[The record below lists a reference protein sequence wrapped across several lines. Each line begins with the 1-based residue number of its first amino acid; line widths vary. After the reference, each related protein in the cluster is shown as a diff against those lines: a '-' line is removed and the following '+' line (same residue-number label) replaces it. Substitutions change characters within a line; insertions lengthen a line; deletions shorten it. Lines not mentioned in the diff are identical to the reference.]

1 MMKALPIKAPSQA
14 LLFLIVGATA
24 AAVHFVALIAL
35 VSVLDL
41 TPALANVGAF
51 FMAFGVSFLGH
62 FHLTFKPTAAL
73 LDSQTNNGNNIINK
87 GDCCLY
93 PDILRR
99 APCGTINNN
108 NQRHHLSDCTFL
120 LYQGVIT
127 KPSFSTKKTS
137 PLHALIK
144 WFASSALG
152 FLVNQALFMTLLYY
166 FGTQHYPLIWLVV
179 TGIIT
184 VMTFALGKFWA
195 FNHD

>member
-1 MMKALPIKAPSQA
+1 MMKYLPIKAPNQA
-14 LLFLIVGATA
+14 LWFLIVGAA
-24 AAVHFVALIAL
+24 AAGVHFVALIAL
-35 VSVLDL
+35 VSLFKI

-51 FMAFGVSFLGH
+51 FIAFSVSFLGH
-62 FHLTFKPTAAL
+62 FHLTFKPTVSL
-73 LDSQTNNGNNIINK
+73 LDSQTNNGNNTISK
-87 GDCCLY
+87 GAYCLY
-93 PDILRR
+93 PNILRR

-120 LYQGVIT
+120 LYQGVIA
-127 KPSFSTKKTS
+127 KPSFPTKKSS

-152 FLVNQALFMTLLYY
+152 FLVNQALFVALLYC
-166 FGTQHYPLIWLVV
+166 FGTRYYPLIWLVV

-184 VMTFALGKFWA
+184 VMTFTLGKLWA